1 MSGSTPMMRQYLEI
15 KEQYPDAILFFRLGD
30 FYEMFLDDAVTASR
44 VLDITLTSRN
54 KGAAEEVPLCGIPY
68 HSCQPY
74 IARLVEQGYK
84 VAICEQV
91 EDPKAA
97 KGIVRREVVRVVSPG
112 LVVDTDT
119 LEPKENNYLLAVA
132 AGRPGRFGLAV
143 VDITT
148 GEFSLTEVSEPEGL
162 RGELLRFNPR
172 EVLLATG
179 EEGEALRKELA
190 GILDGRRVEWL
201 PDWVLA
207 PDRAERAL
215 RAAFDD
221 APLEA
226 FGCAGLTGAIRA
238 AGAVLYYLEETQK
251 GLLPHLR
258 PPTTS
263 QGGDFM
269 VIDEATRRNL
279 ELTATLHDG
288 RRKGSLLG
296 VLDRTV
302 TAMGGR
308 LLKHWI
314 NQPLLRIEPIQARHE
329 AVAELVERSLLRDE
343 LRTALDGVYDLERL
357 NGKISMAHANAK
369 DLTAL
374 RASLE
379 RLPGLVELLAECESP
394 RLIELRRNIDPLEE
408 LCALIAA
415 GIVDDPPFVLRDGG
429 IIRDGFNA
437 ELDEL
442 RAVSREGKGWIARLE
457 SQEKERTGISS
468 LKVRFNKVFG
478 YYIEITRSHLSRVPD
493 DYQRRQTLA
502 NAERYI
508 TPALKEYEEK
518 VLGAE
523 ERLTQL
529 EFDLFQGLRRQVA
542 AEGAR
547 IQATATALAEL
558 DVFAALAELAHERDY
573 VRPEMDESGDLEIR
587 EGRHPV
593 IEAMSLSERFV
604 ANDLL
609 MDTRENQILIITG
622 PNMAGKSTFM
632 RQVALI
638 VLLAQMGSLVPAKA
652 ARIGVVDRIFTRVG
666 ASDNLAR
673 GQSTFM
679 VEMTEAANILRHA
692 TPRSLIVL
700 DEIGRGT
707 STFDGL
713 SIAWAVAEY
722 LHDVPEVAAKT
733 LFATHYHE
741 LIDLAL
747 TRERVRNYNIAV
759 KEWNEQII
767 FLRKIVKGGASHS
780 YGIQVARLAGLPREV
795 IDRAREVLKNLESG
809 EFEGEGEPRLARG
822 KGRKKAAASPQ
833 LSLFESAADP
843 LRQRLAEL
851 DVQCLTPLQAL
862 NLLDELKALV

>member
-1 MSGSTPMMRQYLEI
+1 MTGGTPMMRQYLEI

-54 KGAAEEVPLCGIPY
+54 KGAAEEIPLCGIPY

-119 LEPKENNYLLAVA
+119 LEPKENNYLLAIA
-132 AGRPGRFGLAV
+132 RGRPGRFGLAV

-148 GEFSLTEVSEPEGL
+148 GEFSLAEVSEGESL
-162 RGELLRFNPR
+162 RGELARVNPR

-179 EEGEALRKELA
+179 EEGESLRKELA
-190 GILDGRRVEWL
+190 GLLDGRRIEWL

-207 PDRAERAL
+207 PDRAEGAL

-226 FGCAGLTGAIRA
+226 FGCAGMNGAIRA

-251 GLLPHLR
+251 GFLPHLR

-263 QGGDFM
+263 HGGDYM
-269 VIDEATRRNL
+269 VLDEATRRNL

-314 NQPLLRIEPIQARHE
+314 NQPLLRIEPIRARHA

-343 LRTALDGVYDLERL
+343 LRAALDGVYDLERL

-379 RLPGLVELLAECESP
+379 RLPGLVELLAECASP
-394 RLIELRRNIDPLEE
+394 RLVELRRNIDPLED
-408 LCALIAA
+408 LRALIAT

-429 IIRDGFNA
+429 IIRDGFHD

-478 YYIEITRSHLSRVPD
+478 YYIEITRSHLARVPD

-529 EFDLFQGLRRQVA
+529 EFDLFQGLRQQVA

-547 IQATATALAEL
+547 IQATAAALAEL

-593 IEAMSLSERFV
+593 IEAMNLSERFV

-638 VLLAQMGSLVPAKA
+638 VLLAQMGSLVPAGS

-722 LHDVPEVAAKT
+722 LHDVSEVAAKT

-795 IDRAREVLKNLESG
+795 IERAREVLKNLESG
-809 EFEGEGEPRLARG
+809 EFEREGEPRLARG
-822 KGRKKAAASPQ
+822 KGRKKTPASPQ

-851 DVQCLTPLQAL
+851 DVQYLTPLQAL

>member
-1 MSGSTPMMRQYLEI
+1 MTGGTPMMRQYLEI

-74 IARLVEQGYK
+74 IARLVEHGYK

-132 AGRPGRFGLAV
+132 VGRPGRFGLAV

-172 EVLLATG
+172 EVLLAAG
-179 EEGEALRKELA
+179 EEGESLRKELA
-190 GILDGRRVEWL
+190 GILDGRRIEWL
-201 PDWVLA
+201 PGWVLA
-207 PDRAERAL
+207 PDRAEGAL

-251 GLLPHLR
+251 GFLPHLR

-314 NQPLLRIEPIQARHE
+314 NQPLLRIEPIRARHE

-343 LRTALDGVYDLERL
+343 LRAALDGVYDLERL

-379 RLPGLVELLAECESP
+379 RLPGLIDLLAACESP
-394 RLIELRRNIDPLEE
+394 RLVELRRKIDPLEE

-429 IIRDGFNA
+429 IIRDGFND
-437 ELDEL
+437 ELDGL

-478 YYIEITRSHLSRVPD
+478 YYIEITRSHLSRVPE

-529 EFDLFQGLRRQVA
+529 EFDLFQGLRQQAA

-547 IQATATALAEL
+547 IQATAAALAEL

-573 VRPEMDESGDLEIR
+573 VRPEMDESGDLDIR

-604 ANDLL
+604 ANDVH

-638 VLLAQMGSLVPAKA
+638 VLMAQMGSLVPAKA

-747 TRERVRNYNIAV
+747 TRERVRNCNIAV

-795 IDRAREVLKNLESG
+795 IERAREVLKNLESG

-822 KGRKKAAASPQ
+822 KGRKKAVPSPQ